1 MDTRTPEQRRRIM
14 ASVKSRNTGPEMLVR
29 SLLHRLG
36 LRFRL
41 HLKDYPGTPDIVLPK
56 YKTALF
62 VHGCFWHG
70 HNCPKGKLP
79 KSRPE
84 FWGPKIA
91 RNIRRD
97 AETEHALARDG
108 WRVVVVWQCETKDRD
123 RLKARLTNLFR
134 KPVRSTK

>member
-14 ASVKSRNTGPEMLVR
+14 ASVKSKNTGPELLVR
-29 SLLHRLG
+29 RLLHRKG

-41 HLKDYPGTPDIVLPK
+41 HRKDYPGTPDILLPK

-70 HNCPKGKLP
+70 HGCSKGKLP
-79 KSRPE
+79 KSGLD
-84 FWGPKIA
+84 FWGPKIE

-97 AETEHALARDG
+97 AGAFRALEGYG
-108 WRVVVVWQCETKDRD
+108 WRVAVVWQCETKDSVQ
-123 RLKARLTNLFR
+123 LEKRLTTLFR
-134 KPVRSTK
+134 NRS